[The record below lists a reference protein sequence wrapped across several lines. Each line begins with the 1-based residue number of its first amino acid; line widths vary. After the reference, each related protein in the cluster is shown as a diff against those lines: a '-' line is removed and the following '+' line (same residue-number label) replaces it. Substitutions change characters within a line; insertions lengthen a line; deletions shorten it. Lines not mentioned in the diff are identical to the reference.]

1 MNYCKLDLNNG
12 GKKTGIPKETFF
24 LVAYTFISYVNK

>member
-24 LVAYTFISYVNK
+24 LVAYTFIPYVNK